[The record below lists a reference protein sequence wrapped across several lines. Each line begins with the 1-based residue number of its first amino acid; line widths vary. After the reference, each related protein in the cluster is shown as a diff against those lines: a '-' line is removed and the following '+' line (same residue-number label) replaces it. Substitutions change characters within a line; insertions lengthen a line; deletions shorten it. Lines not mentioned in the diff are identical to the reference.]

1 MLQSLKMVPVKG
13 HDPGVNVEQ
22 DRQPT
27 PFVDGSGA
35 IVPQPSPEFVQK
47 GQPNVTVLELQA
59 GSRERTTCQEFELYG
74 SDQVCYGVAIVQL
87 NLAEELRRQ
96 LATQSRKPIAHFPL
110 ESKKA
115 K

>member
-1 MLQSLKMVPVKG
+1 MLQSLKMVPIEG
-13 HDPGVNVEQ
+13 HDPGINIEQ

-27 PFVDGSGA
+27 ALVDGSCA
-35 IVPQPSPEFVQK
+35 IVPEPSSQLIDQ
-47 GQPNVTVLELQA
+47 GQPNLTVLELQTS
-59 GSRERTTCQEFELYG
+59 SREGSTFQEFELY
-74 SDQVCYGVAIVQL
+74 DFDHVCYGVAIVQL